1 MLETLEEMA
10 GRFDQS
16 NLPDAGK
23 RDAAPDRVTR
33 LLKRGKRIA
42 ALAKRFGWGEAEL
55 AAVDRIIEAVEGGD
69 FAGPYIH
76 AQRLMEKVDGTAKA
90 HDPICGAMDRARAL
104 AVWWIAR
111 RSAWRAAG
119 EPEFGL
125 TLVLVCG
132 MDIKAAEATAGRS
145 RTGYLAL
152 AIDRMI
158 KQVAKREA

>member
-10 GRFDQS
+10 GRFAWS
-16 NLPDAGK
+16 NLPDAEKAGSV
-23 RDAAPDRVTR
+23 PDRVAR
-33 LLKRGKRIA
+33 VFNRGKRIA
-42 ALAKRFGWGEAEL
+42 ALAKRFGWLKEEL
-55 AAVDRIIEAVEGGD
+55 FVVDQIIEAVEGGD
-69 FAGPYIH
+69 FAGSYIH
-76 AQRLMEKVDGTAKA
+76 AQRLMEKVDGTAKSC
-90 HDPICGAMDRARAL
+90 DSICGALDRSRAL
-104 AVWWIAR
+104 ADWWIKQ

-145 RTGYLAL
+145 RSGYLAV

-158 KQVAKREA
+158 KQVAKQEA